1 MQKILGELD
10 PEQEK
15 VRCLSCSA
23 LALAPPPPPPQARAH
38 AYTPR
43 PRGGALGRTNLQSW
57 HQQARGYSCAVQ
69 QKQHLTFHRR
79 VFSNSNFGGEGTEWF
94 WVKWTPEELF

>member
-23 LALAPPPPPPQARAH
+23 LALALSPPPR
-38 AYTPR
+38 
-43 PRGGALGRTNLQSW
+43 
-57 HQQARGYSCAVQ
+57 
-69 QKQHLTFHRR
+69 HRR
-79 VFSNSNFGGEGTEWF
+79 ARTLTHPV
-94 WVKWTPEELF
+94 PEEGRWGAPIFRVGTSRQEATVVRCSKSNI